1 MNNFLNKAIEIA
13 SSYDVSTPV
22 NGLVL
27 YSVSF
32 LPSKENR
39 EKAFQFVKEHKATMT
54 IENTACGSKLLEIG
68 LNEKNNGLTEDEIS
82 LVWEIASKRMIEKA
96 SGEITAFVDGA
107 DARSI
112 FCKVELISILKNPL
126 ITVINNEEKHTF
138 ASKYF
143 KPVFE

>member
-1 MNNFLNKAIEIA
+1 MLNHYCHTTKPQA
-13 SSYDVSTPV
+13 
-22 NGLVL
+22 
-27 YSVSF
+27 
-32 LPSKENR
+32 
-39 EKAFQFVKEHKATMT
+39 
-54 IENTACGSKLLEIG
+54 
-68 LNEKNNGLTEDEIS
+68 

-112 FCKVELISILKNPL
+112 FCKVELINILKNPL